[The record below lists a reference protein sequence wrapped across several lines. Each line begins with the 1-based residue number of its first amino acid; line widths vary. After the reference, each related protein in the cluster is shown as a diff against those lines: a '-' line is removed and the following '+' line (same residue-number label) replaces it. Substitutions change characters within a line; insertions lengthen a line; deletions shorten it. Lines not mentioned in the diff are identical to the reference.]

1 MMPALE
7 AAANFFYD
15 PYVYW
20 GLPLVLAVLL
30 EVLREVVMRLRPPGN
45 GPEIPGGRGG

>member
-1 MMPALE
+1 MMGVLE
-7 AAANFFYD
+7 AAVEFFYD

-30 EVLREVVMRLRPPGN
+30 EGVTRLRSRGN
-45 GPEIPGGRGG
+45 RRG